1 MHLSYLLYSK
11 VSVSPSKEG
20 NESLLSEEQEVERF
34 VWLLSG
40 AFLPPTDEPKSQSTL
55 AMSLLSFVDPVA
67 GSIRIDGL
75 DISTID
81 LETLR
86 QRISIIPQGQ
96 RSLSLYLPVRLPDE
110 LPTDAIL
117 FSGTIRQN
125 IDPDDIYSVS
135 PPSIL

>member
-1 MHLSYLLYSK
+1 
-11 VSVSPSKEG
+11 
-20 NESLLSEEQEVERF
+20 
-34 VWLLSG
+34 
-40 AFLPPTDEPKSQSTL
+40 
-55 AMSLLSFVDPVA
+55 MSLLRFVDPIA
-67 GSIRIDGL
+67 GCIRIDGL

-86 QRISIIPQGQ
+86 QRICIIPQGQ
-96 RSLSLYLPVRLPDE
+96 RSLALYLSVRVPDE

-135 PPSIL
+135 PPLHLKQV